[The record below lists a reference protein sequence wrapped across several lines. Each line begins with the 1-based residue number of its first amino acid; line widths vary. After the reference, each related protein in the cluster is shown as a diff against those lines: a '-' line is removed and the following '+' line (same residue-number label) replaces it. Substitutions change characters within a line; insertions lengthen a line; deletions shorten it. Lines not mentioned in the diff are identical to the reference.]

1 MCLVT
6 CIFFFDIES
15 YGFIVVDDLGFFV
28 GFFFFESLC
37 ALEDECLLVLNVIVL
52 YNLLLVTM

>member
-1 MCLVT
+1 MFSNLH
-6 CIFFFDIES
+6 FFS
-15 YGFIVVDDLGFFV
+15 LKLNPVVLLLLMIWGFFV